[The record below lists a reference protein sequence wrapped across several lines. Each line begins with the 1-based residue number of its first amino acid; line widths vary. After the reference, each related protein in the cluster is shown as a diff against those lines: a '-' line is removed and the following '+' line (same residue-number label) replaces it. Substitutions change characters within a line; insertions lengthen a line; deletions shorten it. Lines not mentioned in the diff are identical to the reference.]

1 MFDFGWQEFLVIA
14 FVLVLVVGPK
24 DLPKVLKTVTKY
36 IRNMRQM
43 ASEFHR
49 GIEKMADEADLKDS
63 FNELKNNNIDKT
75 IQSHLDPDNEVTKA
89 LQQAKDSADLAN
101 ETNKVKETLKK
112 HYPKVENLVLLKV
125 NAFNL
130 EHLLWEQASN
140 GDMYPHLYSPL
151 DIKNVVDEFE
161 LTLDDSGI
169 HILPEI
175 LKEYQF
181 SRPR

>member
-49 GIEKMADEADLKDS
+49 GIENMADEADLKDS

-101 ETNKVKETLKK
+101 ETNKVKETLKTTAEDSLK
-112 HYPKVENLVLLKV
+112 NENKSESQP
-125 NAFNL
+125 N
-130 EHLLWEQASN
+130 
-140 GDMYPHLYSPL
+140 
-151 DIKNVVDEFE
+151 KN
-161 LTLDDSGI
+161 I
-169 HILPEI
+169 EI
-175 LKEYQF
+175 SKNEDNMSSTKL
-181 SRPR
+181 

>member
-49 GIEKMADEADLKDS
+49 GIENMADEADLKDS
-63 FNELKNNNIDKT
+63 FNELKNHNIDKT

-101 ETNKVKETLKK
+101 ETNKVKETLKTTAEDSLK
-112 HYPKVENLVLLKV
+112 DEN
-125 NAFNL
+125 NL
-130 EHLLWEQASN
+130 ESQPN
-140 GDMYPHLYSPL
+140 
-151 DIKNVVDEFE
+151 KN
-161 LTLDDSGI
+161 I
-169 HILPEI
+169 EI
-175 LKEYQF
+175 SKNEDNMSSTKL
-181 SRPR
+181 

>member
-49 GIEKMADEADLKDS
+49 GIENMADEADLKDS

-101 ETNKVKETLKK
+101 ETNKVKETLKTTAEDSLK
-112 HYPKVENLVLLKV
+112 DEN
-125 NAFNL
+125 NL
-130 EHLLWEQASN
+130 ESQPNKNIEISN
-140 GDMYPHLYSPL
+140 NEDTMSSTKL
-151 DIKNVVDEFE
+151 
-161 LTLDDSGI
+161 
-169 HILPEI
+169 
-175 LKEYQF
+175 
-181 SRPR
+181 

>member
-49 GIEKMADEADLKDS
+49 GIENMADEADLKDS

-101 ETNKVKETLKK
+101 ETNKVKETLKTTAEDSLK
-112 HYPKVENLVLLKV
+112 EEN
-125 NAFNL
+125 NL
-130 EHLLWEQASN
+130 ESQPN
-140 GDMYPHLYSPL
+140 
-151 DIKNVVDEFE
+151 KN
-161 LTLDDSGI
+161 I
-169 HILPEI
+169 EI
-175 LKEYQF
+175 SKNEDNMSSTKL
-181 SRPR
+181 

>member
-49 GIEKMADEADLKDS
+49 GIENMADEADLKDS

-101 ETNKVKETLKK
+101 ETNKVKETLKTTAEDSLK
-112 HYPKVENLVLLKV
+112 DEN
-125 NAFNL
+125 NL
-130 EHLLWEQASN
+130 ESQPN
-140 GDMYPHLYSPL
+140 
-151 DIKNVVDEFE
+151 KN
-161 LTLDDSGI
+161 I
-169 HILPEI
+169 EI
-175 LKEYQF
+175 SKNEDNVSTTKL
-181 SRPR
+181 

>member
-43 ASEFHR
+43 ASEFQR

-101 ETNKVKETLKK
+101 ETNKVKETLKTTA
-112 HYPKVENLVLLKV
+112 EDSLKDD
-125 NAFNL
+125 NNL
-130 EHLLWEQASN
+130 ESQPNKDIEISN
-140 GDMYPHLYSPL
+140 NEDNMSSTKL
-151 DIKNVVDEFE
+151 
-161 LTLDDSGI
+161 
-169 HILPEI
+169 
-175 LKEYQF
+175 
-181 SRPR
+181 

>member
-49 GIEKMADEADLKDS
+49 GIEKMADESDLKES

-101 ETNKVKETLKK
+101 ETNKVKETLKTTAEDSLK
-112 HYPKVENLVLLKV
+112 DEN
-125 NAFNL
+125 NL
-130 EHLLWEQASN
+130 ESQPNKNIEISN
-140 GDMYPHLYSPL
+140 NEDNMSSTKL
-151 DIKNVVDEFE
+151 
-161 LTLDDSGI
+161 
-169 HILPEI
+169 
-175 LKEYQF
+175 
-181 SRPR
+181 

>member
-49 GIEKMADEADLKDS
+49 GIEKMADESDLKDS

-101 ETNKVKETLKK
+101 ETNKVKETLKTTA
-112 HYPKVENLVLLKV
+112 EDSLKDD
-125 NAFNL
+125 NNL
-130 EHLLWEQASN
+130 ESQPNKNIKISN
-140 GDMYPHLYSPL
+140 NED
-151 DIKNVVDEFE
+151 
-161 LTLDDSGI
+161 TLSSTK
-169 HILPEI
+169 L
-175 LKEYQF
+175 
-181 SRPR
+181 

>member
-49 GIEKMADEADLKDS
+49 GIEKMADESDLKDS

-101 ETNKVKETLKK
+101 ETNKVKETLKTTAEDTLK
-112 HYPKVENLVLLKV
+112 DEN
-125 NAFNL
+125 NL
-130 EHLLWEQASN
+130 ETQPN
-140 GDMYPHLYSPL
+140 
-151 DIKNVVDEFE
+151 KN
-161 LTLDDSGI
+161 I
-169 HILPEI
+169 EI
-175 LKEYQF
+175 SKNEDNMSSTKL
-181 SRPR
+181 

>member
-43 ASEFHR
+43 AFEFHR
-49 GIEKMADEADLKDS
+49 GIEKMADESDLKDS

-101 ETNKVKETLKK
+101 ETNKVKETLKTTAEDSLK
-112 HYPKVENLVLLKV
+112 DEN
-125 NAFNL
+125 NL
-130 EHLLWEQASN
+130 ESQPN
-140 GDMYPHLYSPL
+140 
-151 DIKNVVDEFE
+151 KN
-161 LTLDDSGI
+161 I
-169 HILPEI
+169 EI
-175 LKEYQF
+175 SKNEDNMSSTKL
-181 SRPR
+181 

>member
-49 GIEKMADEADLKDS
+49 GIENMADEADLKDS

-75 IQSHLDPDNEVTKA
+75 IQSHLDPDNEVSKA

-101 ETNKVKETLKK
+101 ETNKVKETLKTTAEDSLK
-112 HYPKVENLVLLKV
+112 DEN
-125 NAFNL
+125 NL
-130 EHLLWEQASN
+130 ESQPN
-140 GDMYPHLYSPL
+140 
-151 DIKNVVDEFE
+151 KN
-161 LTLDDSGI
+161 I
-169 HILPEI
+169 EI
-175 LKEYQF
+175 SKNEDNMSSTKL
-181 SRPR
+181 

>member
-49 GIEKMADEADLKDS
+49 GIENMADEADLKDS

-101 ETNKVKETLKK
+101 ETNKVKETLKTTAEDSLK
-112 HYPKVENLVLLKV
+112 DEN
-125 NAFNL
+125 NL
-130 EHLLWEQASN
+130 ESQQN
-140 GDMYPHLYSPL
+140 
-151 DIKNVVDEFE
+151 KN
-161 LTLDDSGI
+161 I
-169 HILPEI
+169 EI
-175 LKEYQF
+175 SKNEDNMSSTKL
-181 SRPR
+181 

>member
-49 GIEKMADEADLKDS
+49 GIEKMADESDLKES

-101 ETNKVKETLKK
+101 ETNKVKETLKTTAEDSLK
-112 HYPKVENLVLLKV
+112 DEN
-125 NAFNL
+125 NL
-130 EHLLWEQASN
+130 ESQPN
-140 GDMYPHLYSPL
+140 
-151 DIKNVVDEFE
+151 KN
-161 LTLDDSGI
+161 I
-169 HILPEI
+169 EI
-175 LKEYQF
+175 SKNEDNMPSTKL
-181 SRPR
+181 

>member
-49 GIEKMADEADLKDS
+49 GIENMADEADLKDS

-101 ETNKVKETLKK
+101 ETNKVKETLKSTAEDSLK
-112 HYPKVENLVLLKV
+112 DEN
-125 NAFNL
+125 NL
-130 EHLLWEQASN
+130 ESQPNKNIEISN
-140 GDMYPHLYSPL
+140 
-151 DIKNVVDEFE
+151 
-161 LTLDDSGI
+161 
-169 HILPEI
+169 
-175 LKEYQF
+175 KEDNM
-181 SRPR
+181 SSTKL

>member
-49 GIEKMADEADLKDS
+49 GIEKMADESDLKDS
-63 FNELKNNNIDKT
+63 FDELKNNNIDKT
-75 IQSHLDPDNEVTKA
+75 IQSHLDPGNEVTKA

-101 ETNKVKETLKK
+101 ETNKVKETLKTTAEDSLK
-112 HYPKVENLVLLKV
+112 DEN
-125 NAFNL
+125 NL
-130 EHLLWEQASN
+130 ESEPNKNIKISN
-140 GDMYPHLYSPL
+140 NEDNMSSTKL
-151 DIKNVVDEFE
+151 
-161 LTLDDSGI
+161 
-169 HILPEI
+169 
-175 LKEYQF
+175 
-181 SRPR
+181 

>member
-49 GIEKMADEADLKDS
+49 GIENMADEADLKDS

-101 ETNKVKETLKK
+101 ETNKVKETLKTTA
-112 HYPKVENLVLLKV
+112 ENSLKDE
-125 NAFNL
+125 NNL
-130 EHLLWEQASN
+130 ESQPNKNIEISN
-140 GDMYPHLYSPL
+140 NEDNMSSTKL
-151 DIKNVVDEFE
+151 
-161 LTLDDSGI
+161 
-169 HILPEI
+169 
-175 LKEYQF
+175 
-181 SRPR
+181 

>member
-49 GIEKMADEADLKDS
+49 GIENMADEADLKDS
-63 FNELKNNNIDKT
+63 FNELNNNNIDKT

-101 ETNKVKETLKK
+101 ETNKVKETLKTTAEDSLK
-112 HYPKVENLVLLKV
+112 DEN
-125 NAFNL
+125 NL
-130 EHLLWEQASN
+130 ESQPN
-140 GDMYPHLYSPL
+140 
-151 DIKNVVDEFE
+151 KN
-161 LTLDDSGI
+161 I
-169 HILPEI
+169 EI
-175 LKEYQF
+175 SKNEDNMSSTKL
-181 SRPR
+181 

>member
-49 GIEKMADEADLKDS
+49 GIENMADEADLKDS

-101 ETNKVKETLKK
+101 ETNKVKETLKTTA
-112 HYPKVENLVLLKV
+112 EDSLKDEDS
-125 NAFNL
+125 L
-130 EHLLWEQASN
+130 ESQPN
-140 GDMYPHLYSPL
+140 
-151 DIKNVVDEFE
+151 KN
-161 LTLDDSGI
+161 I
-169 HILPEI
+169 EI
-175 LKEYQF
+175 SKNEDNMSSTKL
-181 SRPR
+181 

>member
-49 GIEKMADEADLKDS
+49 GIEKMADESDLKDS

-101 ETNKVKETLKK
+101 ETNKVKETLKTTAEDSLK
-112 HYPKVENLVLLKV
+112 DEN
-125 NAFNL
+125 NL
-130 EHLLWEQASN
+130 ESQPNKNIEISKNEDNMSSN
-140 GDMYPHLYSPL
+140 KL
-151 DIKNVVDEFE
+151 
-161 LTLDDSGI
+161 
-169 HILPEI
+169 
-175 LKEYQF
+175 
-181 SRPR
+181 

>member
-49 GIEKMADEADLKDS
+49 GIENMADEADLKDS

-101 ETNKVKETLKK
+101 ETNKVKETLKTTAD
-112 HYPKVENLVLLKV
+112 ESLNED
-125 NAFNL
+125 NNL
-130 EHLLWEQASN
+130 ESQPNKNIEISN
-140 GDMYPHLYSPL
+140 NEDNMSSTKL
-151 DIKNVVDEFE
+151 
-161 LTLDDSGI
+161 
-169 HILPEI
+169 
-175 LKEYQF
+175 
-181 SRPR
+181 

>member
-49 GIEKMADEADLKDS
+49 GIEKMADESDLKDS

-89 LQQAKDSADLAN
+89 LQQAKVSADLAN
-101 ETNKVKETLKK
+101 ETNKVKETLKATAEDSLK
-112 HYPKVENLVLLKV
+112 DEN
-125 NAFNL
+125 NL
-130 EHLLWEQASN
+130 ESQPN
-140 GDMYPHLYSPL
+140 
-151 DIKNVVDEFE
+151 KN
-161 LTLDDSGI
+161 I
-169 HILPEI
+169 EI
-175 LKEYQF
+175 SKNEDNMSSTKL
-181 SRPR
+181 

>member
-49 GIEKMADEADLKDS
+49 GIEKMADESDLKDS

-101 ETNKVKETLKK
+101 ETNKVKETLKTTA
-112 HYPKVENLVLLKV
+112 EDSLKDD
-125 NAFNL
+125 NNL
-130 EHLLWEQASN
+130 ESQPNKNIEISN
-140 GDMYPHLYSPL
+140 NEDNMSST
-151 DIKNVVDEFE
+151 K
-161 LTLDDSGI
+161 S
-169 HILPEI
+169 
-175 LKEYQF
+175 
-181 SRPR
+181 

>member
-49 GIEKMADEADLKDS
+49 GIEKMADESDLKDS

-101 ETNKVKETLKK
+101 ETNKVKETLKTTAEDSLK
-112 HYPKVENLVLLKV
+112 DENS
-125 NAFNL
+125 L
-130 EHLLWEQASN
+130 ESQPNKNIEISN
-140 GDMYPHLYSPL
+140 NEDNMSSTKL
-151 DIKNVVDEFE
+151 
-161 LTLDDSGI
+161 
-169 HILPEI
+169 
-175 LKEYQF
+175 
-181 SRPR
+181 

>member
-24 DLPKVLKTVTKY
+24 DLPKVLKTVTNY

-49 GIEKMADEADLKDS
+49 GIEKMADESDLKDS

-101 ETNKVKETLKK
+101 ETNKVKETLKTTA
-112 HYPKVENLVLLKV
+112 EDSLKDD
-125 NAFNL
+125 NNL
-130 EHLLWEQASN
+130 ESQPNKNIEISN
-140 GDMYPHLYSPL
+140 NEDNMSSTKL
-151 DIKNVVDEFE
+151 
-161 LTLDDSGI
+161 
-169 HILPEI
+169 
-175 LKEYQF
+175 
-181 SRPR
+181 